1 MLEISLQGNYGFKF
15 FTMFAVKIKN
25 KIQDNMKQTSF
36 TAISI
41 LIALAAAFFS
51 FFTVNAKTVKSNAPQ
66 VIMTGEI
73 AKKVIGYQG
82 PTPVSISISN
92 GRITSI
98 TALDNKETPAYFN
111 KAKQKVFSQFVG
123 KTVDEALKLNAD
135 VATGATYSSE
145 ALIKNIKMGLKQ
157 AKGSSTAT
165 ESKKASTSKGKA
177 KGKKRM
183 TR

>member
-1 MLEISLQGNYGFKF
+1 
-15 FTMFAVKIKN
+15 
-25 KIQDNMKQTSF
+25 MKQTSF

-41 LIALAAAFFS
+41 LIALVAAFFS
-51 FFTVNAKTVKSNAPQ
+51 FSINAKTVKGNSPQ

-98 TALDNKETPAYFN
+98 TALDNQETPAYFN

-145 ALIKNIKMGLKQ
+145 ALIKNIRMGLKQ
-157 AKGSSTAT
+157 AKGSSTST
-165 ESKKASTSKGKA
+165 NSKKSSTSKGKA

>member
-1 MLEISLQGNYGFKF
+1 
-15 FTMFAVKIKN
+15 
-25 KIQDNMKQTSF
+25 MKQTSF
-36 TAISI
+36 TVISI
-41 LIALAAAFFS
+41 LVALAAAFFS
-51 FFTVNAKTVKSNAPQ
+51 FTINAKTTKGGSPQ

-92 GRITSI
+92 GRIASI
-98 TALDNKETPAYFN
+98 TALDNQETPSYFA
-111 KAKQKVFSQFVG
+111 KAKNKVFGQFIG
-123 KTVDEALKLNAD
+123 KSVDEALKLDAD

-157 AKGSSTAT
+157 AKGTSA
-165 ESKKASTSKGKA
+165 KKAKTTQGKA
-177 KGKKRM
+177 KGKGKKRM

>member
-1 MLEISLQGNYGFKF
+1 
-15 FTMFAVKIKN
+15 
-25 KIQDNMKQTSF
+25 MKQTSF
-36 TAISI
+36 TVISI
-41 LIALAAAFFS
+41 LVALAAAFFS
-51 FFTVNAKTVKSNAPQ
+51 FTINAKTTKSGSPQ

-92 GRITSI
+92 GRIASI
-98 TALDNKETPAYFN
+98 TALDNQETPSYFA
-111 KAKQKVFSQFVG
+111 KAKNKVFGQFIG
-123 KTVDEALKLNAD
+123 KSVDEALKLDAD

-157 AKGSSTAT
+157 AKGTST
-165 ESKKASTSKGKA
+165 KKAKTTKGKA
-177 KGKKRM
+177 KGKGKKRM

>member
-1 MLEISLQGNYGFKF
+1 
-15 FTMFAVKIKN
+15 
-25 KIQDNMKQTSF
+25 MKQTSF
-36 TAISI
+36 TVISI

-51 FFTVNAKTVKSNAPQ
+51 FTINAKTTKGNAPQ

-73 AKKVIGYQG
+73 AKKVVGYNG
-82 PTPVSISISN
+82 TTPVSISISN

-98 TALDNKETPAYFN
+98 TALDNQETPAYFN

-123 KTVDEALKLNAD
+123 KTVDEALKLDAD

-145 ALIKNIKMGLKQ
+145 ALIKNIKMGLQQ
-157 AKGSSTAT
+157 AKGTKAT
-165 ESKKASTSKGKA
+165 KDVKKAIKSKKS

>member
-1 MLEISLQGNYGFKF
+1 
-15 FTMFAVKIKN
+15 
-25 KIQDNMKQTSF
+25 MKQTSF
-36 TAISI
+36 TVISI
-41 LIALAAAFFS
+41 LVALAAAFFS
-51 FFTVNAKTVKSNAPQ
+51 FTINAKTTKGGSPQ

-92 GRITSI
+92 GRIASI
-98 TALDNKETPAYFN
+98 TALDNQETPSYFA
-111 KAKQKVFSQFVG
+111 KAKNKVFGQFIG
-123 KTVDEALKLNAD
+123 KSVDEALKLDAD

-157 AKGSSTAT
+157 AKGTST
-165 ESKKASTSKGKA
+165 KKAKTTKG

>member
-1 MLEISLQGNYGFKF
+1 
-15 FTMFAVKIKN
+15 
-25 KIQDNMKQTSF
+25 MKQISF
-36 TAISI
+36 TVISI
-41 LIALAAAFFS
+41 IVAMIATLFS
-51 FFTVNAKTVKSNAPQ
+51 FTVNAKTTKSSPQ

-98 TALDNKETPAYFN
+98 TALDNQETPSYFN
-111 KAKQKVFSQFVG
+111 KAKQKVFAQFIG
-123 KTVDEALKLNAD
+123 KTVEEALSLDAD

-157 AKGSSTAT
+157 AKGSKAT
-165 ESKKASTSKGKA
+165 NSKKSATGKKSKG

>member
-1 MLEISLQGNYGFKF
+1 
-15 FTMFAVKIKN
+15 
-25 KIQDNMKQTSF
+25 MKQTSF
-36 TAISI
+36 TVISI
-41 LIALAAAFFS
+41 LVALAAAFFS
-51 FFTVNAKTVKSNAPQ
+51 FTINAKTTKGGSPQ

-98 TALDNKETPAYFN
+98 TALDNQETPSYFA
-111 KAKQKVFSQFVG
+111 KAKNKVFGQFIG
-123 KTVDEALKLNAD
+123 KSVDEALKLDAD

-145 ALIKNIKMGLKQ
+145 ALIKNIKMGLQQ
-157 AKGSSTAT
+157 AKGTST
-165 ESKKASTSKGKA
+165 KKAKTTKGKA
-177 KGKKRM
+177 KGKGKKRM

>member
-1 MLEISLQGNYGFKF
+1 
-15 FTMFAVKIKN
+15 
-25 KIQDNMKQTSF
+25 MKQTSF

-92 GRITSI
+92 GRITNI

-111 KAKQKVFSQFVG
+111 KAKQKVFNQFVG
-123 KTVDEALKLNAD
+123 SIPESAWKILFIVMGTLHLFAAIILTKMVRKE
-135 VATGATYSSE
+135 TPSE
-145 ALIKNIKMGLKQ
+145 
-157 AKGSSTAT
+157 
-165 ESKKASTSKGKA
+165 E
-177 KGKKRM
+177 
-183 TR
+183 

>member
-1 MLEISLQGNYGFKF
+1 MLKNHLYKAYNIIF
-15 FTMFAVKIKN
+15 FTKFAIKE
-25 KIQDNMKQTSF
+25 KQITHQIMKQIRFTVIIILAAMVTALSSF
-36 TAISI
+36 TI
-41 LIALAAAFFS
+41 
-51 FFTVNAKTVKSNAPQ
+51 NAKTQKSSSPQ

-123 KTVDEALKLNAD
+123 KTVDEALLLNAD

-145 ALIKNIKMGLKQ
+145 ALIKNIKMGLQK
-157 AKGSSTAT
+157 AKGSTKTTAKDSPAT
-165 ESKKASTSKGKA
+165 KKTTQT

>member
-1 MLEISLQGNYGFKF
+1 
-15 FTMFAVKIKN
+15 
-25 KIQDNMKQTSF
+25 MKQTSF
-36 TAISI
+36 TVISI
-41 LIALAAAFFS
+41 LVALAAAFFS
-51 FFTVNAKTVKSNAPQ
+51 FTINAKTTKGGSPQ

-92 GRITSI
+92 GRIASI
-98 TALDNKETPAYFN
+98 TALDNQETPSYFA
-111 KAKQKVFSQFVG
+111 KAKNKVFGQFIG
-123 KTVDEALKLNAD
+123 KSVDEALKLDAD

-157 AKGSSTAT
+157 AKGTST
-165 ESKKASTSKGKA
+165 KKAKTTKGKA
-177 KGKKRM
+177 KGKGKKRM

>member
-1 MLEISLQGNYGFKF
+1 
-15 FTMFAVKIKN
+15 
-25 KIQDNMKQTSF
+25 MKQISF
-36 TAISI
+36 TVISI
-41 LIALAAAFFS
+41 LVALVAAFFS
-51 FFTVNAKTVKSNAPQ
+51 FTINAKTVKGGSPQ

-98 TALDNKETPAYFN
+98 TALDNQETPAYFN
-111 KAKQKVFSQFVG
+111 KAKQKVFSQFIG

-135 VATGATYSSE
+135 AATGATYSSE
-145 ALIKNIKMGLKQ
+145 ALIKNIKMGLQQ
-157 AKGSSTAT
+157 AKGTTTTSTKAKPA
-165 ESKKASTSKGKA
+165 KKTTKA